1 MKTDEITIRVDADSA
16 RAFRSASEQDR
27 QKLEVL
33 LGLRLRESLS
43 DQGSLLEIMD
53 EISREAA
60 ANGLTPEILR
70 SILKEP

>member
-70 SILKEP
+70 SLLDDN